1 MIKIERNITIPKINN
16 LYTALNS
23 TSTDILDLYLPKKI
37 DKLDFGVLFSYLQF
51 LATWIRDER
60 SGKLHLPVN
69 TAEEAV
75 AYLDD
80 NEFV

>member
-37 DKLDFGVLFSYLQF
+37 DKLDFGVLFS
-51 LATWIRDER
+51 
-60 SGKLHLPVN
+60 
-69 TAEEAV
+69 
-75 AYLDD
+75 
-80 NEFV
+80 